1 LFGRSSIGSGFPFQ
15 SFCSFLTKK
24 IGTESPN
31 AKTKLQHKICSK
43 MKTIQLSDKDLEQLK
58 GLIDLFKE
66 IDGDEDKSLEL
77 EDFYR
82 WIEVLPH

>member
-1 LFGRSSIGSGFPFQ
+1 
-15 SFCSFLTKK
+15 
-24 IGTESPN
+24 
-31 AKTKLQHKICSK
+31 

-77 EDFYR
+77 EDFFSFAEIGR
-82 WIEVLPH
+82 AINCILEPILTKQ